1 MQKGWGGPLSQIWPW
16 RRLSDGPYYVFLKI
30 EILLMQKGI
39 KYIANAKGI
48 RYIANAKGIR
58 YITYKKGIRDGPLSQ
73 IWPRRRLSDDPFF

>member
-1 MQKGWGGPLSQIWPW
+1 
-16 RRLSDGPYYVFLKI
+16 
-30 EILLMQKGI
+30 MQKGI

-73 IWPRRRLSDDPFF
+73 IWPGRRLSDGPYFDN